1 MLQWPGNHHLL
12 ELWRDSDFDSVVAHL
27 KNAKLKRVI
36 AFCRFMAKYEG
47 ADALQILSK
56 LV

>member
-47 ADALQILSK
+47 VDALRILSK